1 MNQGTYQGLLS
12 TPGKRLVLFYG
23 TACAP
28 CARLKP
34 RLEPL
39 AIRAGIAL
47 HQINAATEMEA
58 VRALGI
64 RGVPSLVG
72 IKDGVA
78 EVLFTGDLADD
89 AILRKLEEKGLV
101 S

>member
-1 MNQGTYQGLLS
+1 MNAGTYQGLLE

-39 AIRAGIAL
+39 AIHAGIAL
-47 HQINAATEMEA
+47 HQINAAAEMDT

-64 RGVPSLVG
+64 RGVPTLVG
-72 IKDGVA
+72 IQDGVA

-89 AILRKLEEKGLV
+89 AILRKLQEKGLV
-101 S
+101 N